1 MFNHEKHSTAR
12 QAIICQEHR
21 IEAGLA
27 SIIRFSDL
35 IIEVNTL
42 ELFFVNTVNNFLLS
56 SLFTHKLNVYSIT

>member
-1 MFNHEKHSTAR
+1 MFNHEKHSIAR

-42 ELFFVNTVNNFLLS
+42 ELLLV
-56 SLFTHKLNVYSIT
+56 LQLIIIY